1 MMIGSVGHDL
11 IDVGDAI
18 RSSTIRSKRGYLNLF
33 ESGAITMGCDPLQKF
48 QRGIRA
54 FHGETHRTAGQEM
67 RQKVSFCRI
76 GAINRVGRRA
86 TIDTGLTEKVL

>member
-1 MMIGSVGHDL
+1 MVIGTVGHDL

-18 RSSTIRSKRGYLNLF
+18 RSSPIGSKRGHLNLF

-54 FHGETHRTAGQEM
+54 FHGETHGTTRQDM
-67 RQKVSFCRI
+67 RQKVSLCRI
-76 GAINRVGRRA
+76 GAIHRVGRRA

>member
-1 MMIGSVGHDL
+1 MRIGSVGHNL

-18 RSSTIRSKRGYLNLF
+18 RSSTKRSKRSHLNLF

-48 QRGIRA
+48 QRGVRA
-54 FHGETHRTAGQEM
+54 FHGETHGTARQKM
-67 RQKVSFCRI
+67 RQKVSLRRI
-76 GAINRVGRRA
+76 GAIDRVGRRA